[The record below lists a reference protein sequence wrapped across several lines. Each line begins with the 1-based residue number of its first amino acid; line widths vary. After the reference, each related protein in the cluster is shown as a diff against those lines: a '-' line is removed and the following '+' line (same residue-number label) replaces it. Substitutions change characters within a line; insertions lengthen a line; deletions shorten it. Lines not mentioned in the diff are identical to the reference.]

1 MAGNLSISCRSSA
14 KCFTIR
20 FVEEIVMVTTTT
32 TIQELFTGTYVFS
45 KQIIILNKN
54 YTVGL
59 S

>member
-1 MAGNLSISCRSSA
+1 MAGSLSITCRSSA

-32 TIQELFTGTYVFS
+32 TIQELFAGTYLVS
-45 KQIIILNKN
+45 KQIIILNNN
-54 YTVGL
+54 YTAEL